1 MSTQLSDH
9 PILKTPISPRWLVK
23 DLKCHVNLLWSG
35 SNVFRLNGKITR
47 CLITHLL
54 GGFPSSVSAACGYCT
69 IPPGGVACHSRS
81 RFQDYVFSASRTK
94 FHETRTSLFT
104 LSFFFHVLPLLLW
117 LHCLLSKRLLP
128 FSPWGVVGFHLA
140 FSIWGA

>member
-1 MSTQLSDH
+1 MIRQLRWR
-9 PILKTPISPRWLVK
+9 PILKTPISPRWPVK
-23 DLKCHVNLLWSG
+23 DLKCHANLLWSG

-54 GGFPSSVSAACGYCT
+54 SGFQPLYQQLAVIVLFLWEVWHAT
-69 IPPGGVACHSRS
+69 LGVA
-81 RFQDYVFSASRTK
+81 FGIVFSVSRTK

-104 LSFFFHVLPLLLW
+104 LSFFFHALPPLLW

-128 FSPWGVVGFHLA
+128 FSPWGVVCFHLA